1 MFVVHSRQLVDEM
14 KGFVRD
20 DDGSLDSSGRAKND
34 RVIAAALACMAWND
48 QIRTGLISRNVT
60 YARAHATGRSGPMD
74 AVEASV
80 QKLLINA
87 GVIRVQKDVPGVKG
101 GVARRGN

>member
-1 MFVVHSRQLVDEM
+1 
-14 KGFVRD
+14 
-20 DDGSLDSSGRAKND
+20 
-34 RVIAAALACMAWND
+34 MAWND

-87 GVIRVQKDVPGVKG
+87 GVISVKKDVPGVKG
-101 GVARRGN
+101 GVARRG